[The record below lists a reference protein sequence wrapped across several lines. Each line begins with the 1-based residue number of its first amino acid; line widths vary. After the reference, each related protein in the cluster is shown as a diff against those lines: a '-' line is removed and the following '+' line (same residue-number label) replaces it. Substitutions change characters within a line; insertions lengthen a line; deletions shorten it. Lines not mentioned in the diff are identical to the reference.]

1 MKNLVKILT
10 FSAVIALV
18 AFPTFAEG
26 TTTIQEPQK
35 QAVTVTTIDQPLE
48 LTTNPIELTDDQ
60 MVNTNGEKAKWVEI
74 KYKDSSHS
82 TKMMAAL
89 KMQVHKK
96 FGVGDGEYYM
106 VQNKSANKWEV
117 WYRYWVVR

>member
-60 MVNTNGEKAKWVEI
+60 MGKVQGEKGKWI
-74 KYKDSSHS
+74 ISIDSIHT
-82 TKMMAAL
+82 TKLAAML
-89 KMQVHKK
+89 KVAFRSKI
-96 FGVGDGEYYM
+96 GVGDGEWFM
-106 VQNKSANKWEV
+106 QQNTKTKKWEV
-117 WYRYWVVR
+117 GYKYWKP